1 MTDFKVGD
9 KVRVINRVSLLYGET
24 GKVLEVADHPYSKEI
39 GKYKPLPGVDFG
51 KVYLI
56 GGIGKGLRDVW
67 QHPDH
72 LELVGEFNEKE
83 RR

>member
-1 MTDFKVGD
+1 MADFKVGD
-9 KVRVINRVSLLYGET
+9 KVRVSNKVSLLYGET

-39 GKYKPLPGVDFG
+39 GKYKPPAGVDFG

-72 LELVGEFNEKE
+72 LELIEKMSK
-83 RR
+83 